1 MSHGWSGSTILG
13 NGLGAIDGF
22 VHVGELRTLWA
33 DGLIGGGECG
43 CRRPIP
49 ECPFWTR
56 VLDVGFGSRSGRSID
71 PGLVAAWHRE
81 ATRVRHAPRSLARS
95 SLGASD
101 AASRYAGVLRTLYRA
116 IGEVTGAKVIVD
128 TSKRAGD
135 AAFLRLVPG
144 LRVRFVHLVRDSRAV
159 AASWRKRDP
168 VGHGSVST
176 VRDWVAFNLLF
187 EAVRRR
193 HGRDGSIRVLY
204 EEFVRRPRATLRA
217 IARVAGTEEPRLPLA
232 GETTLRIP
240 EIHTVL
246 GNPAR
251 FATGNVELR
260 NDEEWRTSLPD
271 RDRRVVAVLSAPLLV
286 TYGYPLGRPSP
297 ALG

>member
-1 MSHGWSGSTILG
+1 SDPSPNPTILFVMSHGWSGSTILG

-101 AASRYAGVLRTLYRA
+101 AASRY
-116 IGEVTGAKVIVD
+116 
-128 TSKRAGD
+128 
-135 AAFLRLVPG
+135 
-144 LRVRFVHLVRDSRAV
+144 
-159 AASWRKRDP
+159 
-168 VGHGSVST
+168 
-176 VRDWVAFNLLF
+176 
-187 EAVRRR
+187 
-193 HGRDGSIRVLY
+193 
-204 EEFVRRPRATLRA
+204 
-217 IARVAGTEEPRLPLA
+217 
-232 GETTLRIP
+232 
-240 EIHTVL
+240 
-246 GNPAR
+246 
-251 FATGNVELR
+251 
-260 NDEEWRTSLPD
+260 
-271 RDRRVVAVLSAPLLV
+271 
-286 TYGYPLGRPSP
+286 
-297 ALG
+297 